1 MKFYIIGI
9 DDNSTPRFTP
19 EVEEIISQG
28 KIFSGGAR
36 HQEIVSELLPNGAEW
51 IEITPPMDRLF
62 ERYKSLDEVVVF
74 ASGDPLF
81 YGFAQ
86 TIQRLLPSA
95 EIVTFPHFNSLQQL
109 AHKLTMPYQDM
120 HVVSLTGR
128 PWLRF
133 DEALIKGY
141 EMVGILTDTKIHT
154 PQNIAQRM
162 IDYGYTNYSISIGE
176 LLGNE
181 TFERVRTMSVE
192 EVTKS
197 EFAAPNNM
205 FIRKTSSK
213 KRYFGIPDSEFML
226 LDGREKMITKMAI
239 RMASLSQLDLH
250 NSASF
255 WDIGFCTGSVSIEAK
270 LQFPHLQINSFE
282 IREGCDQIIEENM
295 RRFGT
300 PGIEYHIG
308 DFCRAE
314 IDNLPAPDA
323 IFIGGHGGKL
333 DQIISRVTP
342 KLKSGGSVVLNSVS
356 QKSYDDFV
364 KAASDN
370 SLKISNQMEITL
382 DNFNK
387 ITIIKATKI

>member
-19 EVEEIISQG
+19 EVEKIISQG
-28 KIFSGGAR
+28 TVFSGGAR
-36 HQEIVSELLPNGAEW
+36 HYEIVSSILPKGAEW
-51 IEITPPMDRLF
+51 IEITPPMDTLF
-62 ERYKSLDEVVVF
+62 EKYDAIDEVVVF

-86 TIQRLLPSA
+86 TVQRLMPSA
-95 EIVTFPHFNSLQQL
+95 EVITFPYFNSLQQL
-109 AHKLTMPYQDM
+109 AHKLTLPYQDM
-120 HVVSLTGR
+120 HIVSLTGR

-141 EMVGILTDTKIHT
+141 DMVGILTDTKRHT

-162 IDYGYTNYSISIGE
+162 VDYGYTNYTISVGE

-181 TFERVRTMSVE
+181 RSERIRTMSVE
-192 EVTKS
+192 EVAKS
-197 EFAAPNNM
+197 EFTAPNNM
-205 FIRKTSSK
+205 IIRKISNR
-213 KRYFGIPDSEFML
+213 KRYFGIPDSKFML

-239 RMASLSQLDLH
+239 RLASLSQLDLH
-250 NSASF
+250 NCNSF

-282 IREGCDQIIEENM
+282 IREGCDKIIEENM

-300 PGIEYHIG
+300 PGIDYHIG
-308 DFCRAE
+308 DFCTAE
-314 IDNLPAPDA
+314 INDLPAPDA

-333 DQIISRVTP
+333 DQILARVTP
-342 KLKSGGSVVLNSVS
+342 KLKIGGSIVLNSVS
-356 QKSYDDFV
+356 QKSYDDFMSAA
-364 KAASDN
+364 KAN
-370 SLKISNQMEITL
+370 SLVITKQMEITL
-382 DNFNK
+382 DNYNK